1 MDDRQTPG
9 TEDYDALPAEGITID
24 QVVAWNMRHWRQARY
39 MTQEQLGDPL
49 GWSAANVSAIE
60 RSAEGNRDRR
70 RFDAQ
75 AIAGIAHA
83 LHIPIAALFLPPEDD
98 GIGKRYQWHTGNL
111 VPRSMADLMRLV
123 LHYNDEEESAV
134 MDEYADRFRAAVT
147 AYLEEKWAEEV
158 AGWFAP
164 MDDAAA
170 RAEQASRF
178 RSRQAALLT
187 MAAEQAAL
195 AEFLEGKEDQ
205 P

>member
-1 MDDRQTPG
+1 MDERQAPG
-9 TEDYDALPAEGITID
+9 TEGYEALPAEEIAID
-24 QVVAWNMRHWRQARY
+24 QVIAWNMRHWRQARY

-75 AIAGIAHA
+75 TIAGIAHA
-83 LHIPIAALFLPPEDD
+83 LHIPIVALFLPPEDD
-98 GIGKRYQWHTGNL
+98 GAGKRYQWHTGNL
-111 VPRSMADLMRLV
+111 VPRSMADLMELV
-123 LHYNDEEESAV
+123 MNYNDEESELTDQYV
-134 MDEYADRFRAAVT
+134 DRFRAAVT

-158 AGWFAP
+158 AQWFAP

-170 RAEQASRF
+170 RAEQAARF

-187 MAAEQAAL
+187 MAAEQGAL
-195 AEFLEGKEDQ
+195 AEYLEPEEGQ